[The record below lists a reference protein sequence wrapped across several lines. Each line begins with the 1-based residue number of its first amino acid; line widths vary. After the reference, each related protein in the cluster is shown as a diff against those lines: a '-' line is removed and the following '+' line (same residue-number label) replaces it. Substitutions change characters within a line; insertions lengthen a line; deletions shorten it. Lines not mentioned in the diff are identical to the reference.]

1 MFKSLKEF
9 FLFIIIGSIIA
20 STGGCINSTNTNNTN
35 NINNTNNT
43 TQYLDAYQQEIK
55 SCGNLKTIQQQN
67 NCRVKVTK
75 KYNK

>member
-20 STGGCINSTNTNNTN
+20 FTGGCINLT
-35 NINNTNNT
+35 NTNNT

-67 NCRVKVTK
+67 TCRVKVTK

>member
-9 FLFIIIGSIIA
+9 FLFIVIGSIIA
-20 STGGCINSTNTNNTN
+20 STGGCINSTNT
-35 NINNTNNT
+35 NNTNNT

-67 NCRVKVTK
+67 TCRVKVTK

>member
-9 FLFIIIGSIIA
+9 FLFIVIGSIIA
-20 STGGCINSTNTNNTN
+20 STGGCINSTNTK
-35 NINNTNNT
+35 NTNNT

-67 NCRVKVTK
+67 TCRVKVTK

>member
-20 STGGCINSTNTNNTN
+20 STGGCINSTNTNNT
-35 NINNTNNT
+35 
-43 TQYLDAYQQEIK
+43 TQYLDVYQQEIK

-67 NCRVKVTK
+67 TCRVKVTK

>member
-20 STGGCINSTNTNNTN
+20 FTGGCINTT
-35 NINNTNNT
+35 NTNNT

-67 NCRVKVTK
+67 TCRVKVTK

>member
-20 STGGCINSTNTNNTN
+20 STGGCISSTNTNNT
-35 NINNTNNT
+35 NNTNNT

-67 NCRVKVTK
+67 TCRVKVTK